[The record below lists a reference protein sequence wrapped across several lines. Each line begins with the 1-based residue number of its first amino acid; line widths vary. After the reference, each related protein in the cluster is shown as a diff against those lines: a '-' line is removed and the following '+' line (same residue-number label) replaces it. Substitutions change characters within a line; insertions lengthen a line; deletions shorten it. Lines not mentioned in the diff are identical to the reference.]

1 MKLIESKDLM
11 HIGFLK
17 KEKYTGSSEGMR
29 YRLERFVKVKDGEQE
44 EICLRAVHW
53 PEPYCYDATEET
65 LRQEAFFSFDED
77 GVEAARQ
84 WLNQAKEGY

>member
-1 MKLIESKDLM
+1 MKEIESGDLM

-29 YRLERFVKVKDGEQE
+29 YRLEKALRE
-44 EICLRAVHW
+44 EKEVLRTVCW

-65 LRQEAFFSFDED
+65 LKEEIFFSFDEK
-77 GVEAARQ
+77 GVEEARQ
-84 WLNQAKEGY
+84 WLNTQKKLHGWG